1 MLMREAAKVNDWTLN
16 NAGIAAMWRGGCII
30 KVRIRH
36 TIGPNNPQS
45 VFLSD
50 ITDAY
55 RENPKL
61 ENLLTSP
68 FFLKAIANAQ
78 AGWRRVVA
86 QST

>member
-1 MLMREAAKVNDWTLN
+1 EAAKVNDWTLN

-30 KVRIRH
+30 K
-36 TIGPNNPQS
+36 S

-50 ITDAY
+50 ITAAY
-55 RENPKL
+55 RENPQL

-68 FFLKAIANAQ
+68 FFLKAIEKAQ
-78 AGWRRVVA
+78 PGWRRVIA